1 LEPGYQ
7 HQPLYSDN
15 AQSPQLNLINEEDP
29 DIDRDVIT
37 DDQTMSSPEINDLND
52 RAPATNVFN
61 SDSFA
66 QVKP

>member
-1 LEPGYQ
+1 MGFQQQTLF
-7 HQPLYSDN
+7 SDN

-37 DDQTMSSPEINDLND
+37 DNNTMSPPEISDLND
-52 RAPATNVFN
+52 RAPATNIFN
-61 SDSFA
+61 ADSFA